1 MTRSVVLIHAVRSS
15 RTMWKGQVRRLRDKG
30 FEVVVPNLPGH
41 GDRMDLP
48 FTRDGS
54 LATIDAAVR
63 SCQEPPV
70 LVGLS
75 LGGYLTTHYAAT
87 HPGTI
92 AALVAADCTVV
103 PGPALA
109 RAYGLWL
116 RMKDVVP
123 GDSDARV
130 ARSFARAHGEKASR
144 RYYGGGRA
152 RRVVPGVVRTVGAFD
167 MLADLRAIDVPITF
181 VNGESDPFRRHE
193 QLCLDATRRG
203 RLRILDD
210 AGHIS
215 NLNRPKRFTRC
226 IRDAADAVRD
236 LVPSAASTG
245 EDLASRPRDPAQAGP
260 ARPGDEAHT
269 RPEG

>member
-1 MTRSVVLIHAVRSS
+1 MTRSVVLVHAVRSS
-15 RTMWKGQVRRLRDKG
+15 RTMWKGQIKRLRAKG

-63 SCQEPPV
+63 SCEEPPV

-75 LGGYLTTHYAAT
+75 LGGYLTIHYAAT
-87 HPGTI
+87 HPGSI

-116 RMKDVVP
+116 TMKDVVP
-123 GDSDARV
+123 GDADARV
-130 ARSFARAHGEKASR
+130 ARAFARAHGEKASR

-167 MLADLRAIDVPITF
+167 MMADLRAIDVPVTF

-193 QLCLDATRRG
+193 RRCLDAVRDG
-203 RLRILDD
+203 RLRILED
-210 AGHIS
+210 AGHIA

-226 IRDAADAVRD
+226 IRDAAAGARRPV
-236 LVPSAASTG
+236 
-245 EDLASRPRDPAQAGP
+245 ELAGIGGRIG
-260 ARPGDEAHT
+260 
-269 RPEG
+269 